1 MCTVKNVKNK
11 SSYGKKNIM
20 DNTDIIYNIG
30 ITYNI
35 ENMSVIIPFM
45 NQKGGV
51 GKTTIC
57 TLTASALHSRTSF
70 RILVIDADNQHS
82 IHKLREAEGDKT
94 FDIIPFYWKK
104 EGDWDIPLNRFRD
117 LIEEKEEEYDI
128 ILIDSPGKLDGQEIP
143 MILTVADFVIVPLVG
158 SFDDIQSTIDYL
170 KIVPPIAKI
179 KEKKGFPLS
188 VYGLVNMKDRTLE
201 YEQLEELEGVHGLE
215 IFTANISRK
224 ARYKR
229 KSTIKDI
236 ITAKDPAD
244 EFNQYFNEFL
254 IKCKLQ

>member
-1 MCTVKNVKNK
+1 
-11 SSYGKKNIM
+11 M
-20 DNTDIIYNIG
+20 DNTDIIYIIG
-30 ITYNI
+30 IIDNI
-35 ENMSVIIPFM
+35 FIMSIIIPFM

-51 GKTTIC
+51 GKTTLC
-57 TLTASALHSRTSF
+57 TLTASAIHSRIKIK
-70 RILVIDADNQHS
+70 ILVIDADNQHS
-82 IHKLREAEGDKT
+82 IHKLRQAEGLNT
-94 FDIIPFYWKK
+94 YDIIPFFWKK

-179 KEKKGFPLS
+179 KESKGFPLS
-188 VYGLVNMKDRTLE
+188 VFGLVNMKDRTLE
-201 YEQLEELEGVHGLE
+201 YDQLQELEGVHGLE
-215 IFTANISRK
+215 LFKSSISRK

-229 KSTIKDI
+229 KSTIRDV
-236 ITAKDPAD
+236 ITAKHPTD

-254 IKCKLQ
+254 TKCKIN